1 MRIICWK
8 PQRFRFTFFVFIDCP
23 HQYHLFFFSLIMM
36 AAIQDLGRLLHNSDP
51 WLLLNSS
58 YIYICNVC
66 IYIYEGRTHCLY
78 IHQSSNSA
86 VYKDINFLQE
96 SSSCF
101 KKLNSNDIRQLS
113 LFYWDKSFVAKKDD
127 KLFDLNRP
135 ILSQRS
141 HNNGR

>member
-1 MRIICWK
+1 MYKR
-8 PQRFRFTFFVFIDCP
+8 
-23 HQYHLFFFSLIMM
+23 
-36 AAIQDLGRLLHNSDP
+36 
-51 WLLLNSS
+51 
-58 YIYICNVC
+58 
-66 IYIYEGRTHCLY
+66 RTHCLY

-101 KKLNSNDIRQLS
+101 KKMNSSAIRQLS

-127 KLFDLNRP
+127 KLFDLNCP